1 MSAPG
6 RRHLYIE
13 ASALATTH
21 QSGVGH
27 AIRGL
32 VSATAYDAV
41 ARSRYRLT
49 LLVPLRG
56 APQLVRQ
63 GLGAVERRT
72 IPLPMR
78 GYDRWSGMPWMPPLD
93 VALGDGIY
101 VFPNFGNW
109 PLLRS
114 PSVTIIHDLAFL
126 LHPETVERRTLV
138 RLRANARTWVRH
150 TSLVV
155 TPSEFISEQVH
166 RLLGVAQPRLAVV
179 PWGVDTATYHR
190 RTDAEV
196 ATVLSRLGLPFGYV
210 LHLGNVEPRK
220 NLVRLIRA
228 YRRLAGA
235 IRAEHPLVLVG
246 GSSWNDG
253 AIDAEIS
260 AAQRDGESVMRLRE
274 RVSDE
279 DVPALLS
286 GAALLA
292 NPSLYEGFGLVPLQ
306 AMACGTPVLASSASA
321 MPEVDGTAALLVDP
335 LSEDAITAGLES
347 MLTDTRLRRRLV
359 ADGANRAAGFTWAR
373 SATAFLAALE
383 RIDQRSAA

>member
-1 MSAPG
+1 MSAP
-6 RRHLYIE
+6 RRRRLYVE
-13 ASALATTH
+13 ANALATTH

-32 VSATAYDAV
+32 VNATAHDAA
-41 ARSRYRLT
+41 ARSRYRMT

-56 APQLVRQ
+56 IRQLERQ
-63 GLGAVERRT
+63 GLGSLERRT
-72 IPLPMR
+72 IPLPLR

-138 RLRANARTWVRH
+138 RLRANARGWVRR

-155 TPSEFISEQVH
+155 TPSHYISEQVQA
-166 RLLGVAQPRLAVV
+166 LLGVAQSRLAVV
-179 PWGVDTATYHR
+179 PWGVDTGTYSR

-196 ATVLSRLGLPFGYV
+196 ASVLSRLGVPSGYV

-228 YRRLAGA
+228 YRRLPGA
-235 IRAEHPLVLVG
+235 VKAEHPLVLVG
-246 GSSWNDG
+246 GSGWNDES
-253 AIDAEIS
+253 IDAEIS
-260 AAQRDGESVMRLRE
+260 AALRDGDSIVRIRE

-286 GAALLA
+286 GAAVVA

-306 AMACGTPVLASSASA
+306 AMACGTPVLASSVSA

-335 LSEDAITAGLES
+335 LREDAITAGLES
-347 MLTDTRLRRRLV
+347 ILTDTQVRRRLV
-359 ADGANRAAGFTWAR
+359 VDGADRAAHHTWAR
-373 SATAFLAALE
+373 SAMAFLAALE
-383 RIDQRSAA
+383 GIDGRSAA